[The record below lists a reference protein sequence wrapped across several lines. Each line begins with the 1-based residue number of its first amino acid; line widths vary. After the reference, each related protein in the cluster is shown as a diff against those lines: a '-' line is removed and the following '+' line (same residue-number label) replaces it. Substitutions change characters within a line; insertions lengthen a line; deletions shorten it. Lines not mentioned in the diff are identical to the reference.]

1 MATIARQSW
10 IETER
15 LLARAFMFL
24 NAFALLVCGFVVLT
38 EAVYIPLTVLL
49 WLGAAVCVAL
59 AILTP
64 LEPSQE
70 ECQEL

>member
-10 IETER
+10 IQTER

-38 EAVYIPLTVLL
+38 EAIYIPLTVLL

-64 LEPSQE
+64 LEE
-70 ECQEL
+70 